1 LGTLG
6 KHYLLDLKDCNKSR
20 LDDLEFIKDVL
31 SRVAAEAGTAVI
43 GESFHRFEP
52 QGMSGAVLITGAHIC
67 VHTWPEYGYA
77 ALDIFSH
84 GDTFKLDEAAQLIV
98 ERLESKNPAIV
109 ELERGF

>member
-1 LGTLG
+1 
-6 KHYLLDLKDCNKSR
+6 
-20 LDDLEFIKDVL
+20 
-31 SRVAAEAGTAVI
+31 
-43 GESFHRFEP
+43 
-52 QGMSGAVLITGAHIC
+52 

-84 GDTFKLDEAAQLIV
+84 GDTFKLDEAARLIV